1 MSKSKQP
8 DSGSNSSTASLDR
21 QLTEADLKNGDY
33 ECIMGDYFTVG
44 GKYVSLSNR
53 PAIITQEKELKDVD
67 TVVDVGMIGKITTV
81 SVTTQENVD
90 QIESI
95 LDDIYN
101 AKLISINE
109 DNTTFK
115 ESEFVLKFSP

>member
-1 MSKSKQP
+1 
-8 DSGSNSSTASLDR
+8 
-21 QLTEADLKNGDY
+21 
-33 ECIMGDYFTVG
+33 MGDYFTVG
-44 GKYVSLSNR
+44 GKYVPLSNR

>member
-44 GKYVSLSNR
+44 GKYVPLSNR